1 MKPVEVEGWRDK
13 TTLAAEAHARLKKS
27 ANPNAIRNA
36 VGRISIVYRPVADLK
51 LDPRNPRAH
60 IPKQIRQIARSIEA
74 FGFNVPVLVD
84 AQSKIIAGHG
94 RVLACK
100 LLGWTEA
107 PTISLEHLSEIQ
119 ARAFMIADNRLTE
132 NSVWDDRLLAEQ
144 LKELAALNLDFSV
157 EATGFEM
164 GEIDLRIEGLT
175 AQTEADRSA
184 DDLADVPT
192 GPPVTRAGDLWLLGE
207 HRVHCGSALDPHAYA
222 ALLGH
227 EQAAMVFS
235 DPPYNVPIE
244 GHVSGRGAYRHREFA
259 MAAGEMSQA
268 EYTNF
273 LTRACLLHARHS
285 AQGSLH
291 FICMDWR
298 HLEELLAAGKT
309 VYSELKNLCVWV
321 KDNGGMGSLYRSQHE
336 LVFVFKHGR
345 KPHRNNVQLGQY
357 GRNRTNVWHY
367 PGVNSFSRSGDEGKL
382 LALHPTVKPV
392 ALVADAI
399 LDATARRDI
408 VLDGFVGSGTTVIA
422 AERSGRRCY
431 GLELDPLYVDTV
443 IRRWQGLT
451 RGSARHAAS
460 GRSFAELEGEEGK
473 DGRQRKQGRGLRGR
487 LRQAAAPHAVSEGP
501 FRKS

>member
-222 ALLGH
+222 ALLG
-227 EQAAMVFS
+227 AR
-235 DPPYNVPIE
+235 PRNI
-244 GHVSGRGAYRHREFA
+244 SG
-259 MAAGEMSQA
+259 
-268 EYTNF
+268 
-273 LTRACLLHARHS
+273 
-285 AQGSLH
+285 
-291 FICMDWR
+291 
-298 HLEELLAAGKT
+298 
-309 VYSELKNLCVWV
+309 
-321 KDNGGMGSLYRSQHE
+321 
-336 LVFVFKHGR
+336 
-345 KPHRNNVQLGQY
+345 
-357 GRNRTNVWHY
+357 
-367 PGVNSFSRSGDEGKL
+367 
-382 LALHPTVKPV
+382 
-392 ALVADAI
+392 
-399 LDATARRDI
+399 
-408 VLDGFVGSGTTVIA
+408 
-422 AERSGRRCY
+422 
-431 GLELDPLYVDTV
+431 
-443 IRRWQGLT
+443 
-451 RGSARHAAS
+451 
-460 GRSFAELEGEEGK
+460 
-473 DGRQRKQGRGLRGR
+473 
-487 LRQAAAPHAVSEGP
+487 
-501 FRKS
+501 